1 MLYDDVKKIA
11 GLYIRVS
18 TEEQSREGFSL
29 KEQEERLKEF
39 CQFKRYSIYKVY
51 KDAGISA
58 KNDKR
63 PAYQEMM
70 NDVRNK
76 NINVIFFLSRLLNI
90 KFMLSFIFTSPHF
103 YFIIFS

>member
-1 MLYDDVKKIA
+1 MNQENKIA
-11 GLYIRVS
+11 GIYVRVS
-18 TEEQSREGFSL
+18 TEKQSREVFSL
-29 KEQEERLKEF
+29 QEQEERLKEF
-39 CQFKRYSIYKVY
+39 CQFKRYSIYKIY

-76 NINVIFFLSRLLNI
+76 NIKIGWKLE
-90 KFMLSFIFTSPHF
+90 T
-103 YFIIFS
+103 

>member
-1 MLYDDVKKIA
+1 MNETNKIA
-11 GLYIRVS
+11 GIYVRVS

-76 NINVIFFLSRLLNI
+76 N
-90 KFMLSFIFTSPHF
+90 
-103 YFIIFS
+103 